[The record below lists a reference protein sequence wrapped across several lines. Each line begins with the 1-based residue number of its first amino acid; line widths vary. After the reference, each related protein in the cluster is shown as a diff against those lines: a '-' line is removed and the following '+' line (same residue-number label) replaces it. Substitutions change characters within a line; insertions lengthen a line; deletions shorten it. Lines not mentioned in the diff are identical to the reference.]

1 MKEHSKNDDSEVA
14 IHQQQALDLCEL
26 VAEAFK
32 DGLIKTREELDVFLD
47 QKLRIVMASE
57 LQNRSENDVHELL
70 EKRKESIALLALC
83 LLGEYDIQAGRG
95 LTSEE
100 IKERLKARK
109 QKLLEMSQHI

>member
-1 MKEHSKNDDSEVA
+1 MKEHSKSDGLEAAVN
-14 IHQQQALDLCEL
+14 QQQAFDLCKL

-47 QKLRIVMASE
+47 QKIRIVMASE

-83 LLGEYDIQAGRG
+83 LLGEDDIQAGRG

-100 IKERLKARK
+100 IKERLYVRK
-109 QKLLEMSQHI
+109 LAVKNL